1 MTRKDFE
8 ALASA
13 IRSVRET
20 PTVTE
25 SDGCLATADCIP
37 LAIAEVCAE
46 SNDRFN
52 ENRFL
57 RACGIG
63 G

>member
-1 MTRKDFE
+1 MTKKDFV

-20 PTVTE
+20 PTVSE
-25 SDGCLATADCIP
+25 DEGCLATADCIA
-37 LAIAEVCAE
+37 LAIAEVCAG
-46 SNDRFN
+46 SNDLFN